1 MMEKF
6 DVNYQVPVEERG
18 DMKAPLIIMID
29 KSASLS
35 GYDNAIEDGIQ
46 QMKEII
52 MEDDIARGRIEV
64 SLILFGAGAEIVHPF
79 TQVTRLEVPHVVCDG
94 SRTDTHAAVELAL
107 KAADAR
113 KAEYKRL
120 NVGHYQPILWL
131 LTDGYANDRDNGSFK
146 DLLDRQKDGKAVF
159 FGFSI
164 GDNQNIA
171 ALGAMNKDGIFL
183 SCSADDIGNAFAY
196 LASSSVGVSS
206 TNPGERVRIE
216 APDRNSGIAVKQIDT
231 KYIGELDV

>member
-1 MMEKF
+1 MEKINE
-6 DVNYQVPVEERG
+6 NYQAPVEERG
-18 DMKAPLIIMID
+18 DVKVPLIIMID

-35 GYDNAIEDGIQ
+35 GYDNAIEDGIRR
-46 QMKEII
+46 MKEII
-52 MEDDIARGRIEV
+52 LEDDIARGRIEV

-79 TQVTRLEVPHVVCDG
+79 THVTRMEVPDVVCDG

-120 NVGHYQPILWL
+120 NVGYYQPMFWL
-131 LTDGYANDRDNGSFK
+131 LTDGYANDHDNGSFK
-146 DLLDRQKDGKAVF
+146 ELLERQKNKKAVF

-183 SCSADDIGNAFAY
+183 SCSADDIGNAFEY
-196 LASSSVGVSS
+196 LAASSVGVSTS
-206 TNPGERVRIE
+206 NPGEKIRIE
-216 APDRNSGIAVKQIDT
+216 APDRNSGIVVKQVDT